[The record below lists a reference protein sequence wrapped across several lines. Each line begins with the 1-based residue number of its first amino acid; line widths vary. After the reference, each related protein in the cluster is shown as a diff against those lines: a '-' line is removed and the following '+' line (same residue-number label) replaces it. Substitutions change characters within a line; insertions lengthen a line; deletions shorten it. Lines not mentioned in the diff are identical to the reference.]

1 MTNSCGHVI
10 MMEASQLSHVA
21 FSLIVPPLVMIEILK
36 PTFGLNGP
44 L

>member
-36 PTFGLNGP
+36 PTFGLNEP